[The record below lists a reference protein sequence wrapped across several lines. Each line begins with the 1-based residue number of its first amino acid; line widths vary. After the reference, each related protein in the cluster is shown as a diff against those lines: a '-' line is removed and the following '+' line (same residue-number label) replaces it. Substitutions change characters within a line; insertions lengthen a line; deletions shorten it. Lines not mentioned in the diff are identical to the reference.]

1 MDRRLIGRAVT
12 LFMVSAMSGGCAMKA
27 DIRLLQEELRMGS
40 ARQDSTLTQ
49 IRMETLQT
57 QDSLRNQ
64 NDQAFE
70 LRGDLN
76 RQLRQISQTLVRLE
90 AIAGE
95 NQRGLASVRDQ
106 LANIRRTPNS
116 RPTTTVTDNSDMTGG
131 GGESLIGGADNP
143 DELWRVAQDQVQR
156 GSLNSATNA
165 FEDFLAQHSTD
176 ERVADAHF
184 HLADILLQQG
194 RPEDALAAF
203 QEKQSLFPTHAKVP
217 DALFR
222 VANIQLQLDDEDGA
236 KVTLERLVNT
246 YPGSTMAMLARDMLE
261 EIG

>member
-1 MDRRLIGRAVT
+1 MDRRLIGRAVI
-12 LFMVSAMSGGCAMKA
+12 LLVVSAMSGGCAMKG
-27 DIRLLQEELRMGS
+27 DIRLLQEELRMVS
-40 ARQDSTLTQ
+40 VRQDSMLTQ

-57 QDSLRNQ
+57 QDSLRTQ

-76 RQLRQISQTLVRLE
+76 RQLQQISQTLIRLE

-116 RPTTTVTDNSDMTGG
+116 RPTTTATNNSDMTGG

-176 ERVADAHF
+176 ERVVDAHF

-203 QEKQSLFPTHAKVP
+203 QEIQSLFPTHAKVP

>member
-1 MDRRLIGRAVT
+1 MDRRLIGRAVI
-12 LFMVSAMSGGCAMKA
+12 LLLVSAISGGCAMKG
-27 DIRLLQEELRMGS
+27 DIRLLQEELRIVS
-40 ARQDSTLTQ
+40 VWQDSVLTQ
-49 IRMETLQT
+49 IRTETLQT
-57 QDSLRNQ
+57 QDSLRAQ

-76 RQLRQISQTLVRLE
+76 RQLQQISQTLVRLE

-106 LANIRRTPNS
+106 LANIRRQPNS
-116 RPTTTVTDNSDMTGG
+116 RPTTTVTDNSDMPGG
-131 GGESLIGGADNP
+131 DGESLVSGADNP
-143 DELWRVAQDQVQR
+143 DELWRVAQEQVQR
-156 GSLNSATNA
+156 GSLNSATSA
-165 FEDFLAQHSTD
+165 FNDFLSRHSTD
-176 ERVADAHF
+176 ERVVDAHF
-184 HLADILLQQG
+184 HLADILLQQD

-203 QEKQSLFPTHAKVP
+203 QEIQSLFPAHAKVP

-236 KVTLERLVNT
+236 RATLERLVNT